1 MPTLQAGVTAYI
13 VYPGLST
20 WAIMLRPFR
29 AFRPPLGRPNN
40 LNPNYE
46 RSLQALKGPPL
57 GCPKQSQS
65 QTLCL
70 LWSPASPSIPIYNYA
85 RGEIGVIGVIEA
97 SNHRN
102 AQSFSLIQPRDW
114 VIGKKATIWGIRAK
128 SKIVSF
134 HATFLS
140 FLPLVA
146 SPAST
151 ALPATHEPIKP
162 VKKHKKRKNVWRVT
176 RQLLYSL
183 L

>member
-1 MPTLQAGVTAYI
+1 MNS
-13 VYPGLST
+13 LS
-20 WAIMLRPFR
+20 FR
-29 AFRPPLGRPNN
+29 
-40 LNPNYE
+40 
-46 RSLQALKGPPL
+46 PPL

-70 LWSPASPSIPIYNYA
+70 LWSPPSPSIPIYNYA
-85 RGEIGVIGVIEA
+85 SGEIGVIGVIEA

-102 AQSFSLIQPRDW
+102 AQSFSLMQLCDW

-140 FLPLVA
+140 FLPLAA